1 MPTSHGCPR
10 FGRESSNYK
19 TKTKW
24 WLRIVGTFYLLLALM
39 SLWVVFI
46 NPQLFGAMFPFS
58 ANDLS
63 LRAFSDAWLIF
74 VLEMGVLGVIM
85 LYAARKPAHNGI
97 LVLTVPVLELI
108 RGAGG
113 DLLWMSRGWPIANYI
128 PFMIVHLIIAGT
140 GLFFLR
146 QESQ

>member
-1 MPTSHGCPR
+1 M
-10 FGRESSNYK
+10 

-24 WLRIVGTFYLLLALM
+24 WLRIVGAFYVLLALA
-39 SLWVVFI
+39 SCWVLFI

-58 ANDLS
+58 ANTLS
-63 LRAFSDAWLIF
+63 MRAFSDAWLIF

-85 LYAARKPAHNGI
+85 IYASREPARNGI
-97 LVLTVPVLELI
+97 LVLTVSVLELI

-113 DLLWMSRGWPIANYI
+113 DLLWISRGWPTANYI

-146 QESQ
+146 QKS

>member
-1 MPTSHGCPR
+1 MA
-10 FGRESSNYK
+10 
-19 TKTKW
+19 KTKW
-24 WLRIVGTFYLLLALM
+24 WLRIVGSFYLVLALM

-58 ANDLS
+58 ANDFS

-85 LYAARKPAHNGI
+85 LYAAREPARNGI
-97 LVLTVPVLELI
+97 LVLTVSVLELI

-113 DLLWMSRGWPIANYI
+113 DLLWISRGWPAANYI
-128 PFMIVHLIIAGT
+128 PFMILHLIIAGT
-140 GLFFLR
+140 GFYFLR
-146 QESQ
+146 QESANKST